1 MKVIKDYVEKIDE
14 ELEGAMDYAEKYV
27 EFKAVND
34 IHRADLFRD
43 MALDELKH
51 AGNIHSFAVELIDKI
66 KKIYPAPEHM
76 VEKWRKA
83 HREYIEH
90 VEDIKHML
98 EVV

>member
-83 HREYIEH
+83 HREY
-90 VEDIKHML
+90 VERAASVRQML
-98 EVV
+98 EV